1 MRRTGRGGRWRQ
13 HNHRLVLS
21 RKMRTPHVP
30 PDASCHHPH
39 TTTTTRPKSH
49 ITIVHPRTCTCW
61 DQMMCFWPSWEA
73 FLATQISQRHCP
85 WIELAS
91 SIIDRQIKITY
102 IKIEVARLEPTD
114 ASSLA

>member
-1 MRRTGRGGRWRQ
+1 
-13 HNHRLVLS
+13 
-21 RKMRTPHVP
+21 
-30 PDASCHHPH
+30 
-39 TTTTTRPKSH
+39 
-49 ITIVHPRTCTCW
+49 
-61 DQMMCFWPSWEA
+61 MMCFWPSWEA